1 MSSLQLHLFKCTKEE
16 EVKNT
21 LKKHIYFVSSNNVFI
36 VYRIFNRFPFECSH
50 NFSLITRGN
59 FG

>member
-21 LKKHIYFVSSNNVFI
+21 LKKHIYFVSSDSNNVFI
-36 VYRIFNRFPFECSH
+36 VFIN
-50 NFSLITRGN
+50 
-59 FG
+59 

>member
-36 VYRIFNRFPFECSH
+36 VYCLIKSH
-50 NFSLITRGN
+50 F
-59 FG
+59 

>member
-21 LKKHIYFVSSNNVFI
+21 LKKHIYFVSIVTMFLKFI
-36 VYRIFNRFPFECSH
+36 V
-50 NFSLITRGN
+50 
-59 FG
+59 